1 MASHDI
7 SIVDYYAEHSGY
19 RCGYCK
25 SPNTNY
31 SHGMWA
37 HSLTVQ
43 DYQDLIDRGWRRS
56 GSYCYKPTM
65 HLTCCPMY
73 TIKCSALDF
82 KLSKSQKKKL
92 KRFQNFLAYGKKK
105 GSIQG
110 DDTNEST
117 SDMESADEAAPGF
130 GISEFPDLKEKA
142 HSNSSSAVL
151 NSVEP
156 VLQDR
161 LSVNEDGTNKIT
173 SSDEDSQIHISSV
186 PKISSSTS
194 NNSEVPPA
202 VSLGRAEEKISDEFL
217 KPQAKKGARP
227 GDGMDPS
234 RPICK
239 KAKLLR
245 KEKKEKKLAQMG
257 TLPTEAQ
264 KNKTTPAPKT
274 LEDILNEPLPENPA
288 HRLEI
293 KLVGSKSTTMYETID
308 TSWALFAKYQ
318 MAIHNEKPNE
328 CDMTTYTDFLV
339 ETPLKPWKPRDGP
352 PQGYGS
358 FHQQYWLDGR
368 LIAVGVLDILPSCV
382 SSVYFFY
389 DPEFHFL
396 VLGTYGS
403 LREIAFCR
411 SLHHSAPSLRYYYM
425 GFYIHSCPKMRYKGA
440 YYPSLL
446 LCPEVYS
453 WHPIEYC
460 IPLLE
465 KSKYS
470 RFNEDPEAKDPEQVV
485 NVNHVS
491 VLYHHRAMTY
501 HQYISLN
508 PSHQQLE
515 EVVQYANLVGN
526 KLSRKMLLLMT

>member
-1 MASHDI
+1 MTSHDI
-7 SIVDYYAEHSGY
+7 SIVDYYAENNGY

-82 KLSKSQKKKL
+82 KLSKSQKRKL
-92 KRFQNFLAYGKKK
+92 KRFQNFLAYGRHK
-105 GSIQG
+105 SSSRN
-110 DDTNEST
+110 DDAIEST
-117 SDMESADEAAPGF
+117 SDMESTDEGDPGF
-130 GISEFPDLKEKA
+130 GISDFPDLKEKA
-142 HSNSSSAVL
+142 HSNASNAVL
-151 NSVEP
+151 TSVESS
-156 VLQDR
+156 LQDS
-161 LSVNEDGTNKIT
+161 LSMNEDGSK
-173 SSDEDSQIHISSV
+173 
-186 PKISSSTS
+186 KISIGESQSSHLDIKTVETNTSTSQVSITYSTS
-194 NNSEVPPA
+194 NEMNEGKTDASV
-202 VSLGRAEEKISDEFL
+202 
-217 KPQAKKGARP
+217 KPQARKGTRP
-227 GDGMDPS
+227 GDGMDPN
-234 RPICK
+234 RPKCK

-245 KEKKEKKLAQMG
+245 QERKEKKLAQMG
-257 TLPTEAQ
+257 TLPPEKE
-264 KNKTTPAPKT
+264 KNKPAPTVKS
-274 LEDILNEPLPENPA
+274 LEDFLNEPLPENPA

-293 KLVGSKSTTMYETID
+293 RLVRSYPASHEFTATFKAAFEVYQR
-308 TSWALFAKYQ
+308 YQ
-318 MAIHNEKPNE
+318 MTIHNDPIEKVNE
-328 CDMTTYTDFLV
+328 KQFTRFLV
-339 ETPLKPWKPRDGP
+339 NSPLKPWMPRDGP

-446 LCPEVYS
+446 LCPEVYT

-470 RFNEDPEAKDPEQVV
+470 RFNEDPNAKDTDQVV
-485 NVNHVS
+485 DINLVT

-501 HQYISLN
+501 HQYISLS
-508 PSHQQLE
+508 PSNTQKE
-515 EVVQYANLVGN
+515 EVEQYASLVGN
-526 KLSRKMLLLMT
+526 KLSRKMLLLIT